1 MKKVITLIFTI
12 LSICSLSAQKLY
24 MCDFNH
30 LSDDISAAIEQVK
43 DANGDPCA
51 LIKVGTTALNPSFD
65 GPIVK
70 TIKRG
75 GEYWVYVVQETDYL
89 NITSDNYLPV
99 RAEFQSVQSNNTYEL
114 MLCEDKSKP
123 QMRSTGFLIFTS
135 TPSGAKVFITEDNKE
150 NYVGNTPYQQK
161 MLYGTYSYRLQT
173 PLYRDEV
180 GVVTVDNPRVIKDV
194 ALSPAFG
201 SVKVTTNPSGAT
213 ITVETD
219 GRTFTSPC
227 EITKLP
233 SGTHTLTV
241 TYPGY
246 AISQS
251 KITVTDGCVIPL
263 NIELDA
269 RFAPITINTLAGATV
284 KVNGEVLG
292 KGSLVKQLDEGI
304 YDVEVSMAQ
313 HRTVTRQIEVIANQP
328 QTIEIT
334 PTPIY
339 GSLDVVSTPMFSD
352 VVINGKLYGTT
363 PTTIENLLIG
373 EYDVSISKKGCA
385 SITRKVTITDGQL
398 SAIEVDLP
406 QGREYTITSDRNGD
420 DVYIDGV
427 KRGVTPL
434 AVSLSFG
441 NHDVELRRDG
451 KTTKKTIAVSQS
463 GTANVLH
470 LAFGLTPQWQAGIS
484 PSTKQ
489 ILQRL
494 IDNMVQVEGG
504 TFRMGSSYEKPIHR
518 VTLSDFCIGK
528 YEVTQEEWEAVMG
541 NNPSKFKGANKP
553 VERVSW
559 NDCQEFI
566 KKLNDL
572 TGLQFRLPTEAEWEY
587 AARGGN
593 KSQGYKYSGS
603 NTIGEV
609 AWYYDNSSST
619 QPVGTKAPN
628 ELGLYD
634 MSGNVWEWCSDWYS
648 SSYYSSS
655 PTTNPTGPAT
665 GSSHVSRGGA
675 TGSFRVDFRDG
686 RWFSRADH
694 CRVAFRDG
702 DSPDDSRGI
711 IGFRLALSLKKNR
724 VTVRVSSKA
733 GRKRKKISE

>member
-12 LSICSLSAQKLY
+12 FSICSLSAQKLY

-30 LSDDISAAIEQVK
+30 LVDDISAAIEQVK

-65 GPIVK
+65 GPVVK
-70 TIKRG
+70 AIKRG

-161 MLYGTYSYRLQT
+161 MLYGTYRYRLQT
-173 PLYRDEV
+173 PLYHDEV
-180 GVVTVDNPRVIKDV
+180 GVVTVDNSRVIKDV
-194 ALSPAFG
+194 ALSPSFG

-352 VVINGKLYGTT
+352 VVINGKHYGTT

-373 EYDVSISKKGCA
+373 EYDVTISKKGCA

-398 SAIEVDLP
+398 STIEVDLP
-406 QGREYTITSDRNGD
+406 QGREYTITSDCNGD
-420 DVYIDGV
+420 AVFVDGV

-434 AVSLSFG
+434 SISLSYG
-441 NHDVELRRDG
+441 NHEVELLRDG
-451 KTTKKTIAVSQS
+451 KTTKKIIAVAQS
-463 GTANVLH
+463 STENVLH
-470 LAFGLTPQWQAGIS
+470 LAFGLLSPQWRVGIS

-494 IDNMVQVEGG
+494 IDNMIKVEGG
-504 TFRMGSSYEKPIHR
+504 TFMMGATSSRSRNSSSNYDSDALSDESPVHSVR
-518 VTLSDFCIGK
+518 LSDFSIGK
-528 YEVTQEEWEAVMG
+528 YEVTQEEWETVMG
-541 NNPSKFKGANKP
+541 SNPSYLKGANKP
-553 VERVSW
+553 VEQVSW

-566 KKLNDL
+566 KKLNLL

-587 AARGGN
+587 VAREGN
-593 KSQGYKYSGS
+593 RSQGYKYSGS
-603 NTIGEV
+603 NNIGDV
-609 AWYYDNSSST
+609 AWYWDNSSST
-619 QPVGTKAPN
+619 THQVGTKRAN
-628 ELGLYD
+628 ELGIYD
-634 MSGNVWEWCSDWYS
+634 MSGNVWEWCSDWYG

-655 PTTNPTGPAT
+655 PTNNPTGPTT
-665 GSSHVSRGGA
+665 GSYRVFRGGSWISNA
-675 TGSFRVDFRDG
+675 QS
-686 RWFSRADH
+686 
-694 CRVAFRDG
+694 CRVSYR
-702 DSPDDSRGI
+702 DSRPDRRI
-711 IGFRLALSLKKNR
+711 NDIGFRLALSLK
-724 VTVRVSSKA
+724 
-733 GRKRKKISE
+733 

>member
-12 LSICSLSAQKLY
+12 LSIYSLSAQKLY

-51 LIKVGTTALNPSFD
+51 LVKVGTTALNPSFD
-65 GPIVK
+65 GPVVK
-70 TIKRG
+70 AIKRG
-75 GEYWVYVVQETDYL
+75 GEYWVYVVHGTDYL

-173 PLYRDEV
+173 PLYHDEV

-194 ALSPAFG
+194 ALRPAFG
-201 SVKVTTNPSGAT
+201 SVEVTTNPSGAT

-227 EITKLP
+227 EISKLP

-246 AISQS
+246 AISRN
-251 KITVTDGCVIPL
+251 TVTITDGCVIPM
-263 NIELDA
+263 NIALDA
-269 RFAPITINTLAGATV
+269 RFAQVAINTLDGATV
-284 KVNGEVLG
+284 KVNGEVIG
-292 KGSLVKQLDEGI
+292 KGSLAKQLDEGI
-304 YDVEVSMAQ
+304 YDIEVSMVL
-313 HRTVTRQIEVIANQP
+313 HRTVTRQIEVVAKQP
-328 QTIEIT
+328 QTIELNPI
-334 PTPIY
+334 PIY
-339 GSLDVVSTPMFSD
+339 GSLDVISTPMFSD
-352 VVINGKLYGTT
+352 VVVNGKNYGTT
-363 PTTIENLLIG
+363 PVTINNLLIG
-373 EYDVSISKKGCA
+373 EYEVTISKEGCA
-385 SITRKVTITDGQL
+385 SVTRTVAIADGQL
-398 SAIEVDLP
+398 STIEVELP
-406 QGREYTITSDRNGD
+406 QGREYKITSDCNGD

-434 AVSLSFG
+434 SILLSFG
-441 NHDVELRRDG
+441 NHDVELRRDE
-451 KTTKKTIAVSQS
+451 KTKKETIAVSQS
-463 GTANVLH
+463 GTESVLH
-470 LAFGLTPQWQAGIS
+470 LVFGLSPKWKAGIS

-489 ILQRL
+489 VLQQL
-494 IDNMVQVEGG
+494 VDNMVKVEGG
-504 TFRMGSSYEKPIHR
+504 TFRMGSTEYGDEKPIHQ
-518 VTLSDFCIGK
+518 VTLSDYCIGK
-528 YEVTQEEWEAVMG
+528 YEVTQEEWKAVMG
-541 NNPSKFKGANKP
+541 TNPSRFTGNNKYP
-553 VERVSW
+553 VENISW
-559 NDCQEFI
+559 NDCQKFI
-566 KKLNDL
+566 KELNEL

-603 NTIGEV
+603 NTIGDV
-609 AWYYDNSSST
+609 AWYYDNSSGT
-619 QPVGTKAPN
+619 THQVGTKRPN

-634 MSGNVWEWCSDWYS
+634 MSGNVWEWCNDWYN

-655 PTTNPTGPAT
+655 PVNNPTGPTT
-665 GSSHVSRGGA
+665 GSGRVGRGGGWNIA
-675 TGSFRVDFRDG
+675 AQD
-686 RWFSRADH
+686 
-694 CRVAFRDG
+694 CRVPYRYYG
-702 DSPDDSRGI
+702 YSGNRSSV
-711 IGFRLALSLKKNR
+711 IGLRLACSL
-724 VTVRVSSKA
+724 
-733 GRKRKKISE
+733 

>member
-1 MKKVITLIFTI
+1 MIHNEKIILLIFAVCFCFAI
-12 LSICSLSAQKLY
+12 KAQKLY

-30 LSDDISAAIEQVK
+30 LSDDISATIEQVK

-65 GPIVK
+65 GPVVK
-70 TIKRG
+70 AIKRG
-75 GEYWVYVVQETDYL
+75 GEYWVYVVHGTDYL

-161 MLYGTYSYRLQT
+161 MLYGTYRYRLQT
-173 PLYRDEV
+173 PLYHDEE
-180 GVVTVDNPRVIKDV
+180 GVVTVDNSRVIKDV
-194 ALSPAFG
+194 ALSPSFG

-246 AISQS
+246 TMSQS

-263 NIELDA
+263 NIALDA
-269 RFAPITINTLAGATV
+269 RFAQVTINTLAGATV

-313 HRTVTRQIEVIANQP
+313 HCTVTRQIEVIANQP

-352 VVINGKLYGTT
+352 GVINGKHYGTT

-373 EYDVSISKKGCA
+373 EYDVTISKKGCA
-385 SITRKVTITDGQL
+385 SITRKVTITDEQL
-398 SAIEVDLP
+398 STIEVDLP

-420 DVYIDGV
+420 AVFVDGV

-434 AVSLSFG
+434 SISLSYG
-441 NHDVELRRDG
+441 NHEVELRRDG
-451 KTTKKTIAVSQS
+451 KSIKKTIAVSQS
-463 GTANVLH
+463 GSESALH
-470 LAFGLTPQWQAGIS
+470 LAFGLSPQWQAGIS
-484 PSTKQ
+484 PSTKRV
-489 ILQRL
+489 LQRL
-494 IDNMVQVEGG
+494 IDNMVAVEGG
-504 TFRMGSSYEKPIHR
+504 AFMMGATSSRTRNSSSNYDSDASSNESPVHSVR
-518 VTLSDFCIGK
+518 LSDFSIGK
-528 YEVTQEEWEAVMG
+528 YEVTQKEWETVMG
-541 NNPSKFKGANKP
+541 SNPSDSKGANKP
-553 VERVSW
+553 VEQVSW

-566 KKLNDL
+566 KKLNLL

-603 NTIGEV
+603 NNIGDV
-609 AWYYDNSSST
+609 AWYWDNFSST
-619 QPVGTKAPN
+619 THQVGTKRAN
-628 ELGLYD
+628 ELGIYD
-634 MSGNVWEWCSDWYS
+634 MSGNVYEWCSDWYG

-655 PTTNPTGPAT
+655 PTNNPTGPGPTT
-665 GSSHVSRGGA
+665 GYYRVYRGGSWYNRA
-675 TGSFRVDFRDG
+675 QGCRVSIRHDYFPDG
-686 RWFSRADH
+686 RDYS
-694 CRVAFRDG
+694 
-702 DSPDDSRGI
+702 
-711 IGFRLALSLKKNR
+711 IGFRLAHSLK
-724 VTVRVSSKA
+724 
-733 GRKRKKISE
+733 

>member
-30 LSDDISAAIEQVK
+30 LVDDISAAIEQVK

-65 GPIVK
+65 GPVVK
-70 TIKRG
+70 AIKRG

-173 PLYRDEV
+173 PLYHDEV
-180 GVVTVDNPRVIKDV
+180 GVVTVDNSRVIKDV
-194 ALSPAFG
+194 ALSPSFG

-284 KVNGEVLG
+284 KVNGEVIG
-292 KGSLVKQLDEGI
+292 KGSLAKQLDEGI

-352 VVINGKLYGTT
+352 VVINGKHYGTT

-373 EYDVSISKKGCA
+373 EYDVTISKKGCA

-398 SAIEVDLP
+398 STIEVDLP

-420 DVYIDGV
+420 AVFVDGV

-434 AVSLSFG
+434 SISLSYG
-441 NHDVELRRDG
+441 SHEVELRRDG
-451 KTTKKTIAVSQS
+451 KTTKKTIAVTQS
-463 GTANVLH
+463 GTESVLH
-470 LAFGLTPQWQAGIS
+470 LVFGLSPKWKAGIS

-489 ILQRL
+489 VLQRL
-494 IDNMVQVEGG
+494 VDNMVQVEDG
-504 TFRMGSSYEKPIHR
+504 TFRMGSTKYDDAKPVHQ
-518 VTLSDFCIGK
+518 VTLSDYCIGK
-528 YEVTQEEWEAVMG
+528 YEVTQEEWKAVMG
-541 NNPSKFKGANKP
+541 TNPSRFTGNNKP
-553 VERVSW
+553 VEQVSW

-566 KKLNDL
+566 KKLNLL

-593 KSQGYKYSGS
+593 KSKGYKYSGS
-603 NTIGEV
+603 NNIGNV
-609 AWYYDNSSST
+609 AWYWDNSNDET
-619 QPVGTKAPN
+619 HAVGTKQPN
-628 ELGLYD
+628 ELGIYD

-655 PTTNPTGPAT
+655 PANNPTGPAA
-665 GSSHVSRGGA
+665 GYNIRVVRGGSWIHYA
-675 TGSFRVDFRDG
+675 RY
-686 RWFSRADH
+686 
-694 CRVAFRDG
+694 CRVPIRDH
-702 DSPDDSRGI
+702 DNSDICYPYV
-711 IGFRLALSLKKNR
+711 GFRLAHSLK
-724 VTVRVSSKA
+724 
-733 GRKRKKISE
+733 

>member
-12 LSICSLSAQKLY
+12 LLICSLSAQKLY

-51 LIKVGTTALNPSFD
+51 LVKVGTTALNPSFD
-65 GPIVK
+65 GPVVK
-70 TIKRG
+70 AIKRG
-75 GEYWVYVVQETDYL
+75 GEYWVYVVHGTDYL

-161 MLYGTYSYRLQT
+161 MLYGTYRYRLQT
-173 PLYRDEV
+173 PLYHDEV
-180 GVVTVDNPRVIKDV
+180 GVVTVDNSRVIKDV

-227 EITKLP
+227 DITKLP

-246 AISQS
+246 AISRN
-251 KITVTDGCVIPL
+251 TVTITDGCVIPM
-263 NIELDA
+263 NIALDA
-269 RFAPITINTLAGATV
+269 RFAQVAINTLDCATV
-284 KVNGEVLG
+284 KVNGEVIG
-292 KGSLVKQLDEGI
+292 KGSLAKQLDEGI
-304 YDVEVSMAQ
+304 YDIEVSMSQ
-313 HRTVTRQIEVIANQP
+313 HRTVTRQIEVVAKQP
-328 QTIEIT
+328 QTIEIN

-339 GSLDVVSTPMFSD
+339 GSLDVISTPMFSD
-352 VVINGKLYGTT
+352 VEVNGKKYGTT
-363 PTTIENLLIG
+363 PVTIENLLIG
-373 EYDVSISKKGCA
+373 EYDVTISKEGCA
-385 SITRKVTITDGQL
+385 TITRKVTITNGEL
-398 SAIEVDLP
+398 STIEVDLP

-451 KTTKKTIAVSQS
+451 ATAKKTITVSQS
-463 GTANVLH
+463 GTENVLH

-489 ILQRL
+489 VLQRL
-494 IDNMVQVEGG
+494 IDKMIKVDGG
-504 TFRMGSSYEKPIHR
+504 TFMMGATSSMSRNSSSNYDYYASSNESPVHSVR
-518 VTLSDFCIGK
+518 LSDFSIGK
-528 YEVTQEEWEAVMG
+528 YEVTQQEWETVMG
-541 NNPSKFKGANKP
+541 NNPSYYKGDNKP
-553 VERVSW
+553 VEQVSW

-572 TGLQFRLPTEAEWEY
+572 PGLQFRLPSEAECEY
-587 AARGGN
+587 AARGGR
-593 KSQGYKYSGS
+593 KSQGYIYSGS
-603 NTIGEV
+603 NNIDYV
-609 AWYYDNSSST
+609 AWYEDNSSST
-619 QPVGTKAPN
+619 KHQVGTKLPN

-634 MSGNVWEWCSDWYS
+634 MSGNVCEWCSDWYS

-655 PTTNPTGPAT
+655 PTTNPTGPTT
-665 GSSHVSRGGA
+665 GSHRVLRGGCWSNNA
-675 TGSFRVDFRDG
+675 RNCRVSFRGSFNPDFRYYY
-686 RWFSRADH
+686 
-694 CRVAFRDG
+694 
-702 DSPDDSRGI
+702 
-711 IGFRLALSLKKNR
+711 IGFRLAHSLK
-724 VTVRVSSKA
+724 
-733 GRKRKKISE
+733 

>member
-12 LSICSLSAQKLY
+12 FSICSLSAQKLY

-30 LSDDISAAIEQVK
+30 LVDDISAAIEQVK

-65 GPIVK
+65 GPVVEA
-70 TIKRG
+70 IKRG

-173 PLYRDEV
+173 PLYHDEV
-180 GVVTVDNPRVIKDV
+180 GVVTVDSSRVIKDV
-194 ALSPAFG
+194 ALRPAFG

-233 SGTHTLTV
+233 SGSHTLSV

-246 AISQS
+246 AISRNT
-251 KITVTDGCVIPL
+251 ITITDGCVLPM
-263 NIELDA
+263 NIALKA
-269 RFAPITINTLAGATV
+269 RFAQVAINTHAGATV
-284 KVNGEVLG
+284 KINGEMVG
-292 KGSLVKQLDEGI
+292 KGSLTKQLDEGI
-304 YDVEVSMAQ
+304 YYIEVSMAQ
-313 HRTVTRQIEVIANQP
+313 HRTLTRQIEVVANQP
-328 QTIEIT
+328 QTIDIT

-352 VVINGKLYGTT
+352 VVINGKHYGTT

-373 EYDVSISKKGCA
+373 DYDVTISKDGCA
-385 SITRKVTITDGQL
+385 SVSRKVTIADGQL
-398 SAIEVDLP
+398 SSIEVDLP
-406 QGREYTITSDRNGD
+406 QGREYKITSDQAGD
-420 DVYIDGV
+420 IVYIDGV

-434 AVSLSFG
+434 AVSMSFG
-441 NHDVELRRDG
+441 NHEVELRRDG
-451 KTTKKTIAVSQS
+451 KSTKKTINVSQVGNENS
-463 GTANVLH
+463 LH
-470 LAFGLTPQWQAGIS
+470 FTFLAPRWKSGIS
-484 PSTKQ
+484 RKTKQ
-489 ILQRL
+489 VLQRL
-494 IDNMVQVEGG
+494 IDNMIEVNGG
-504 TFRMGSSYEKPIHR
+504 TFTMGATSEQGSEAESDEKPAHK
-518 VTLSDFCIGK
+518 VTLSDYYIGK
-528 YEVTQEEWEAVMG
+528 YEVTQEEWSAVMG
-541 NNPSKFKGANKP
+541 NNPSYFKGVNNP
-553 VERVSW
+553 VEYVSW
-559 NDCQEFI
+559 NDCQKFI

-603 NTIGEV
+603 NTIGDV
-609 AWYYDNSSST
+609 AWCIGNSSST
-619 QPVGTKAPN
+619 THQVGTKQPN
-628 ELGLYD
+628 ELGIYD
-634 MSGNVWEWCSDWYS
+634 MSGNVWELCSDWY
-648 SSYYSSS
+648 SYYSSS
-655 PTTNPTGPAT
+655 PTTNPTGPTT
-665 GSSHVSRGGA
+665 GSRRVKRGGDWW
-675 TGSFRVDFRDG
+675 GIVYS
-686 RWFSRADH
+686 
-694 CRVAFRDG
+694 CRVSYRSSSG
-702 DSPDDSRGI
+702 PGI
-711 IGFRLALSLKKNR
+711 SSNWVGFRLAISLK
-724 VTVRVSSKA
+724 
-733 GRKRKKISE
+733 

>member
-51 LIKVGTTALNPSFD
+51 LVKVGTTALNPSFD
-65 GPIVK
+65 GPVVK
-70 TIKRG
+70 AIKRG
-75 GEYWVYVVQETDYL
+75 GEYWIYIVHGTDYL

-173 PLYRDEV
+173 PLYHDEV
-180 GVVTVDNPRVIKDV
+180 GVVTVDNSRVIKDV

-227 EITKLP
+227 DITKLP

-241 TYPGY
+241 TYSGY
-246 AISQS
+246 AISRN
-251 KITVTDGCVIPL
+251 TVTITDGCVIPL

-284 KVNGEVLG
+284 KVNGEVIG
-292 KGSLVKQLDEGI
+292 KGSLAKQLDEGI

-313 HRTVTRQIEVIANQP
+313 HRTVTRQIEVVAKQP
-328 QTIEIT
+328 QTIELNPI
-334 PTPIY
+334 PIY
-339 GSLDVVSTPMFSD
+339 GSLDVISTPMFSD
-352 VVINGKLYGTT
+352 VEVNGKKYGTT
-363 PTTIENLLIG
+363 PVTIENLLIG
-373 EYDVSISKKGCA
+373 EYDVTISKKGCA

-398 SAIEVDLP
+398 STIEVDLP

-420 DVYIDGV
+420 AVFVDGV

-434 AVSLSFG
+434 LISLSYG

-451 KTTKKTIAVSQS
+451 KTAKKTIAVSQS
-463 GTANVLH
+463 GTESALH
-470 LAFGLTPQWQAGIS
+470 LVFGLSPKWKAGIS
-484 PSTKQ
+484 PSTRQ
-489 ILQRL
+489 VLQQL
-494 IDNMVQVEGG
+494 VDNMVKVEGG
-504 TFRMGSSYEKPIHR
+504 TFRMGSTKYDDEKPIHTVR
-518 VTLSDFCIGK
+518 LSDFCIGK

-541 NNPSKFKGANKP
+541 NNPSHFKGENKP
-553 VERVSW
+553 VECVSW
-559 NDCQEFI
+559 KDCQEFI

-593 KSQGYKYSGS
+593 RSKGYKYSGS
-603 NTIGEV
+603 NNIGNV
-609 AWYYDNSSST
+609 AWYWDNSNKET
-619 QPVGTKAPN
+619 HAVGTKQPN
-628 ELGLYD
+628 ELGIYD

-655 PTTNPTGPAT
+655 PADNPTGPST
-665 GSSHVSRGGA
+665 GSYRVIRGGGWYYYA
-675 TGSFRVDFRDG
+675 EY
-686 RWFSRADH
+686 
-694 CRVAFRDG
+694 C
-702 DSPDDSRGI
+702 
-711 IGFRLALSLKKNR
+711 
-724 VTVRVSSKA
+724 RVSS
-733 GRKRKKISE
+733 RYDCNPDFHISYFGMRLACGL

>member
-1 MKKVITLIFTI
+1 MSIIKKMKKVITLIFTI

-51 LIKVGTTALNPSFD
+51 LVKVGTTALNPSFD
-65 GPIVK
+65 GPVVK
-70 TIKRG
+70 AIKRG
-75 GEYWVYVVQETDYL
+75 GEYWVYVVHGTDYL

-161 MLYGTYSYRLQT
+161 MLYGTYRYRLQT
-173 PLYRDEV
+173 PLYHDEV
-180 GVVTVDNPRVIKDV
+180 GVVTVDNSRVIKDV

-219 GRTFTSPC
+219 GRIFTSPC

-269 RFAPITINTLAGATV
+269 RFAPITINTLAGAIV
-284 KVNGEVLG
+284 KINGEVIG
-292 KGSLVKQLDEGI
+292 KGSLAKQLDEGI

-313 HRTVTRQIEVIANQP
+313 HRTVTRQIEVVAKQP
-328 QTIEIT
+328 QTIEIN

-339 GSLDVVSTPMFSD
+339 GTLDVISTPMFSD
-352 VVINGKLYGTT
+352 VEVNGKNYGTT
-363 PTTIENLLIG
+363 PVTINNLLIG
-373 EYDVSISKKGCA
+373 EYEVTISKEGCA
-385 SITRKVTITDGQL
+385 SVTRKVTITEGQL
-398 SAIEVDLP
+398 STIEVDLP

-427 KRGVTPL
+427 RRGVTPL

-484 PSTKQ
+484 RSTKQ
-489 ILQRL
+489 VLQRL
-494 IDNMVQVEGG
+494 IDNMVEVKGG
-504 TFRMGSSYEKPIHR
+504 TFMMGATSEQGNEAYSEEKPAHK
-518 VTLSDFCIGK
+518 VTLSNYHIGK

-541 NNPSKFKGANKP
+541 NNLSKFKGANKP

-572 TGLQFRLPTEAEWEY
+572 TGLQFRLPTEAEWEN

-593 KSQGYKYSGS
+593 KSRGYKYSGS
-603 NTIGEV
+603 NTIGDV
-609 AWYYDNSSST
+609 AWYYDNSSGT
-619 QPVGTKAPN
+619 THQVGTKRPN

-634 MSGNVWEWCSDWYS
+634 MSGNVWEWCSDMYS

-655 PTTNPTGPAT
+655 PTTNPTGPT
-665 GSSHVSRGGA
+665 
-675 TGSFRVDFRDG
+675 TGSFRVRRG
-686 RWFSRADH
+686 GSWFSNAQS
-694 CRVAFRDG
+694 CRVSNRNDYNPG
-702 DSPDDSRGI
+702 SGYSY
-711 IGFRLALSLKKNR
+711 IGLRLVCSL
-724 VTVRVSSKA
+724 
-733 GRKRKKISE
+733 

>member
-1 MKKVITLIFTI
+1 MSIIKKMKKVITLIFTI
-12 LSICSLSAQKLY
+12 LSICSLSSQKLY

-51 LIKVGTTALNPSFD
+51 LVKVGTTALNPSFD
-65 GPIVK
+65 GPVVK
-70 TIKRG
+70 AIKRG

-123 QMRSTGFLIFTS
+123 QMRSTGFLLFTS

-173 PLYRDEV
+173 PLYHDEV
-180 GVVTVDNPRVIKDV
+180 GVVTVDNSRVIKDV
-194 ALSPAFG
+194 ALSPSFG

-227 EITKLP
+227 DITKLP

-246 AISQS
+246 AISRN
-251 KITVTDGCVIPL
+251 TVTITDGCVIPL

-284 KVNGEVLG
+284 KVNGEVIG
-292 KGSLVKQLDEGI
+292 KGSLAKQLDEGI

-313 HRTVTRQIEVIANQP
+313 HRTVTRQIEVIAKQP
-328 QTIEIT
+328 QTIEIN

-339 GSLDVVSTPMFSD
+339 GSLDVISTPMFSD
-352 VVINGKLYGTT
+352 VEVNGKNYGTT
-363 PTTIENLLIG
+363 PVTINNLLIG
-373 EYDVSISKKGCA
+373 EYDVTISKKGCA
-385 SITRKVTITDGQL
+385 TITRKVTITDGQL
-398 SAIEVDLP
+398 STIEVDLP

-434 AVSLSFG
+434 SISLSFG
-441 NHDVELRRDG
+441 NHDVELQRDG
-451 KTTKKTIAVSQS
+451 KSTKKTINVSQVGNENS
-463 GTANVLH
+463 VYLT
-470 LAFGLTPQWQAGIS
+470 FGLTPRWQAGIS
-484 PSTKQ
+484 ASTKQ
-489 ILQRL
+489 VLQRL
-494 IDNMVQVEGG
+494 IDNMIEVKGG
-504 TFRMGSSYEKPIHR
+504 TFTMGATSKQGNEAFSGEKPAHK
-518 VTLSDFCIGK
+518 VTLSDYHIGK
-528 YEVTQEEWEAVMG
+528 YEVTQEEWEAVMED
-541 NNPSKFKGANKP
+541 NPSEFKGANKP
-553 VERVSW
+553 VESVSW

-566 KKLNDL
+566 KKLNLL
-572 TGLQFRLPTEAEWEY
+572 TGLQFRLPTEAEWEN

-593 KSQGYKYSGS
+593 MSRGYKYSGS
-603 NTIGEV
+603 NIIGDV
-609 AWYYDNSSST
+609 AWYWYNSSVT
-619 QPVGTKAPN
+619 THQVGTKQPN
-628 ELGLYD
+628 ELGIYD

-648 SSYYSSS
+648 RSYYSSS
-655 PTTNPTGPAT
+655 PSTNPTGLST
-665 GSSHVSRGGA
+665 GSLRVYRGG
-675 TGSFRVDFRDG
+675 SWLDFAQ
-686 RWFSRADH
+686 F
-694 CRVAFRDG
+694 CRVSYRRPIG
-702 DSPDDSRGI
+702 NPDDRDNG
-711 IGFRLALSLKKNR
+711 IGFRLAISLK
-724 VTVRVSSKA
+724 
-733 GRKRKKISE
+733 

>member
-65 GPIVK
+65 GPVVK

-173 PLYRDEV
+173 PLYHDEV
-180 GVVTVDNPRVIKDV
+180 GVVTVDNSRVIKDV
-194 ALSPAFG
+194 ALRPAFG
-201 SVKVTTNPSGAT
+201 SVEVTTNPSGAT

-246 AISQS
+246 AISRN
-251 KITVTDGCVIPL
+251 TVTITDGCVIPMD
-263 NIELDA
+263 IALDA
-269 RFAPITINTLAGATV
+269 RFAQVAINTLDGATI

-292 KGSLVKQLDEGI
+292 NGSLSTQLDEGI
-304 YDVEVSMAQ
+304 YDVEVSKAQ
-313 HRTVTRQIEVIANQP
+313 HRTVTRQIEVVAKQP

-339 GSLDVVSTPMFSD
+339 GSLDVISTPMFSD
-352 VVINGKLYGTT
+352 IVVNGKNYGTT
-363 PTTIENLLIG
+363 PVTINNLLIG
-373 EYDVSISKKGCA
+373 EYEVMISKEGCA
-385 SITRKVTITDGQL
+385 SVTRKVTIVDGQL
-398 SAIEVDLP
+398 STVEVELP
-406 QGREYTITSDRNGD
+406 QGREYKITSDRNGD

-427 KRGVTPL
+427 RRGVTPL
-434 AVSLSFG
+434 SISLSFG
-441 NHDVELRRDG
+441 NHDVELRREG
-451 KTTKKTIAVSQS
+451 KTKKKTIAVSQS
-463 GTANVLH
+463 GTESVLH
-470 LAFGLTPQWQAGIS
+470 MVFGVPQWKAGIS
-484 PSTKQ
+484 SHTKQ
-489 ILQRL
+489 VLQRL
-494 IDNMVQVEGG
+494 IDNMVKVEGG
-504 TFRMGSSYEKPIHR
+504 TLSMGSTEGERDERPVHQVR
-518 VTLSDFCIGK
+518 LSDFCIGK
-528 YEVTQEEWEAVMG
+528 YEVTQEEWKAVMG
-541 NNPSKFKGANKP
+541 ANPSISNGENKP
-553 VERVSW
+553 VEMVSW

-572 TGLQFRLPTEAEWEY
+572 TGMQFRLPTEAEWEY

-603 NTIGEV
+603 NAIGDV
-609 AWYYDNSSST
+609 AWYEDNSNRDT
-619 QPVGTKAPN
+619 HPVGTKAPN
-628 ELGLYD
+628 ELGIYD

-648 SSYYSSS
+648 HGYYSSS
-655 PTTNPTGPAT
+655 PVNNPTGPTT
-665 GSSHVSRGGA
+665 GSYRVDRGG
-675 TGSFRVDFRDG
+675 SWLDD
-686 RWFSRADH
+686 ADY
-694 CRVAFRDG
+694 CRIANRISGNPGGCYNDL
-702 DSPDDSRGI
+702 
-711 IGFRLALSLKKNR
+711 GFRLACS
-724 VTVRVSSKA
+724 A
-733 GRKRKKISE
+733 E

>member
-65 GPIVK
+65 GPVVK
-70 TIKRG
+70 AIKRG

-161 MLYGTYSYRLQT
+161 MLYGTYRYRLQT
-173 PLYRDEV
+173 PLYHDEV
-180 GVVTVDNPRVIKDV
+180 GVVTVDNSRVIKDV

-241 TYPGY
+241 TYSGY
-246 AISQS
+246 AISRN
-251 KITVTDGCVIPL
+251 TVTITDGCVIPL

-284 KVNGEVLG
+284 KINGEEIG
-292 KGSLVKQLDEGI
+292 KGSLAKQLDEGI

-313 HRTVTRQIEVIANQP
+313 HRTVTRQIEIVAKQP
-328 QTIEIT
+328 QTIELNPI
-334 PTPIY
+334 PIY
-339 GSLDVVSTPMFSD
+339 GSLDVISTPMFSD
-352 VVINGKLYGTT
+352 VEVNGKKYGTT
-363 PTTIENLLIG
+363 PVTIENLLIG
-373 EYDVSISKKGCA
+373 EYDVTISKKGCA
-385 SITRKVTITDGQL
+385 TVTRKVTITEGQL
-398 SAIEVDLP
+398 STIEVDLP

-451 KTTKKTIAVSQS
+451 ETAKKTITVSQS
-463 GTANVLH
+463 GIENVLH
-470 LAFGLTPQWQAGIS
+470 LAFGLTPQWQAWIS
-484 PSTKQ
+484 PKTKQ
-489 ILQRL
+489 VLQRL
-494 IDNMVQVEGG
+494 IDNMVEVKGG
-504 TFRMGSSYEKPIHR
+504 TFMMGATSSRSRNSSSNYDSDAESDESLVHSVR
-518 VTLSDFCIGK
+518 LSDYSIGK
-528 YEVTQEEWEAVMG
+528 CEVTQEERIAVMG
-541 NNPSKFKGANKP
+541 NNPSDYKGDNKP
-553 VERVSW
+553 VEQVSW

-566 KKLNDL
+566 KKLNLL

-587 AARGGN
+587 AARVGR

-603 NTIGEV
+603 NNIDDV
-609 AWYYDNSSST
+609 AWYGDNSSGT
-619 QPVGTKAPN
+619 THQVGTKRPN
-628 ELGLYD
+628 ELGIYD

-648 SSYYSSS
+648 DSYYWSS
-655 PTTNPTGPAT
+655 PTTNPTGPTT
-665 GSSHVSRGGA
+665 GYRRVNRGGDWYDDA
-675 TGSFRVDFRDG
+675 QY
-686 RWFSRADH
+686 
-694 CRVAFRDG
+694 CRVSDRGNHGPAYHNDG
-702 DSPDDSRGI
+702 
-711 IGFRLALSLKKNR
+711 IGFRLAHSLK
-724 VTVRVSSKA
+724 
-733 GRKRKKISE
+733 

>member
-1 MKKVITLIFTI
+1 
-12 LSICSLSAQKLY
+12 

-30 LSDDISAAIEQVK
+30 LVDDISAAIEQVK

-51 LIKVGTTALNPSFD
+51 LVKVGTTALNPSFD
-65 GPIVK
+65 GPVVK
-70 TIKRG
+70 AIKRG
-75 GEYWVYVVQETDYL
+75 GEYWVYVVHGTDYL

-161 MLYGTYSYRLQT
+161 MLYGTYRYRLQT
-173 PLYRDEV
+173 PLYREEV

-201 SVKVTTNPSGAT
+201 SVEVTTNPSGAT

-227 EITKLP
+227 DITKLP

-246 AISQS
+246 AISRN
-251 KITVTDGCVIPL
+251 TVTITDGCVIPM
-263 NIELDA
+263 NIALDA
-269 RFAPITINTLAGATV
+269 RFAQVAINTLDGATV
-284 KVNGEVLG
+284 KVNGEVIG
-292 KGSLVKQLDEGI
+292 KGSLAKQLDEGI

-313 HRTVTRQIEVIANQP
+313 HRTVTRQIEVVAKQP
-328 QTIEIT
+328 QTIEIN

-339 GSLDVVSTPMFSD
+339 GTLDVISTPMFSD
-352 VVINGKLYGTT
+352 VVVNGKNYGTT
-363 PTTIENLLIG
+363 PVTINNLLIG
-373 EYDVSISKKGCA
+373 EYEVTISKEGCA
-385 SITRKVTITDGQL
+385 SVTRKVTITDGQL
-398 SAIEVDLP
+398 STIEVDLP

-434 AVSLSFG
+434 SISLSFG

-451 KTTKKTIAVSQS
+451 KTAKKTIAVAQS
-463 GTANVLH
+463 STANVLH
-470 LAFGLTPQWQAGIS
+470 LAFGLLSPQWQAGIS

-489 ILQRL
+489 VLQQL
-494 IDNMVQVEGG
+494 VDNMVKVEGG
-504 TFRMGSSYEKPIHR
+504 TFRMGAKGSDADSDEKPAHK
-518 VTLSDFCIGK
+518 VTLSDYYIGK
-528 YEVTQEEWEAVMG
+528 YEVTQEEWSAVMG
-541 NNPSKFKGANKP
+541 NNPSNFKGTNNP
-553 VERVSW
+553 VENVSW

-566 KKLNDL
+566 KKLNKL
-572 TGLQFRLPTEAEWEY
+572 TGMKFRLPTEAEWEC

-593 KSQGYKYSGS
+593 KSRGYKYSGS
-603 NTIGEV
+603 NNIGGV
-609 AWYYDNSSST
+609 AWYDGNSSRAT
-619 QPVGTKAPN
+619 HPVGTKRAN

-648 SSYYSSS
+648 RSYYSSS
-655 PTTNPTGPAT
+655 PSTNPTGLST
-665 GSSHVSRGGA
+665 GSLRVYRGG
-675 TGSFRVDFRDG
+675 S
-686 RWFSRADH
+686 WFSIAH
-694 CRVAFRDG
+694 SCRVSCRNYG
-702 DSPDDSRGI
+702 SPDYCGYS
-711 IGFRLALSLKKNR
+711 IGVRLACGL
-724 VTVRVSSKA
+724 
-733 GRKRKKISE
+733 

>member
-1 MKKVITLIFTI
+1 MKKIITLIFTI
-12 LSICSLSAQKLY
+12 FSICSLSAQKLY

-30 LSDDISAAIEQVK
+30 LVDDISAAIEQVK

-51 LIKVGTTALNPSFD
+51 LVKVGTTALNPSFD
-65 GPIVK
+65 GPVVK
-70 TIKRG
+70 AIKRG
-75 GEYWVYVVQETDYL
+75 GEYWVYVVHGTDYL

-161 MLYGTYSYRLQT
+161 MLYGTYRYRLQT
-173 PLYRDEV
+173 PLYREEV

-201 SVKVTTNPSGAT
+201 SVEVTTNPSGAT

-227 EITKLP
+227 DITKLP

-246 AISQS
+246 AISRN
-251 KITVTDGCVIPL
+251 TVTITDGCVIPM
-263 NIELDA
+263 NIALDA
-269 RFAPITINTLAGATV
+269 RFAQVAINTLDGATV
-284 KVNGEVLG
+284 KVNGEVIG
-292 KGSLVKQLDEGI
+292 KGSLAKQLDEGI

-313 HRTVTRQIEVIANQP
+313 HRTVTRQIEVVAKQP
-328 QTIEIT
+328 QTIEIN

-339 GSLDVVSTPMFSD
+339 GTLDVISTPMFSD
-352 VVINGKLYGTT
+352 VVVNGKNYGTT
-363 PTTIENLLIG
+363 PVTINNLLIG
-373 EYDVSISKKGCA
+373 EYEVTISKEGCA
-385 SITRKVTITDGQL
+385 SVTRKVTITDGQL
-398 SAIEVDLP
+398 STIEVDLP

-434 AVSLSFG
+434 SISLSFG

-451 KTTKKTIAVSQS
+451 KTAKKTIAVAQS
-463 GTANVLH
+463 STANVLH
-470 LAFGLTPQWQAGIS
+470 LAFGLLSPQWQAGIS

-489 ILQRL
+489 VLQQL
-494 IDNMVQVEGG
+494 VDNMVKVEGG
-504 TFRMGSSYEKPIHR
+504 TFRMGSTKYDDEKPVHSVR
-518 VTLSDFCIGK
+518 LSDYSIGK
-528 YEVTQEEWEAVMG
+528 CEVTQEEWIAVMG
-541 NNPSKFKGANKP
+541 NNPSYYKGDNKP
-553 VERVSW
+553 VEQVSW

-566 KKLNDL
+566 KKLNEL

-587 AARGGN
+587 AARAGN

-603 NTIGEV
+603 NTIGNV
-609 AWYYDNSSST
+609 AWYRKNSEKNT
-619 QPVGTKAPN
+619 HQVGTKAPN
-628 ELGLYD
+628 ELGIYD
-634 MSGNVWEWCSDWYS
+634 MTGNVCEWCNDWYN

-655 PTTNPTGPAT
+655 PATNPTGPTT
-665 GSSHVSRGGA
+665 GSYRVKRGGSWLSSA
-675 TGSFRVDFRDG
+675 QD
-686 RWFSRADH
+686 
-694 CRVAFRDG
+694 CRVSYRSIDYPDYRDNG
-702 DSPDDSRGI
+702 
-711 IGFRLALSLKKNR
+711 IGFRLAHSLK
-724 VTVRVSSKA
+724 
-733 GRKRKKISE
+733 